1 MILLS
6 YKKYIYLET
15 FKSIEDVEG
24 IDMSIFNK
32 ERVHYLVRCG
42 YRMKTGVAIT
52 PDKQHGIVFI
62 NEDGLCSGSSFEN
75 EIGFH
80 SDYDVVDGMFTDIII
95 RKEQYD
101 FEGYDLMYVQLIK
114 MVKYDEEN
122 NRKADLYQAKIEK
135 SYVFIDD
142 SPKDDRLGY

>member
-1 MILLS
+1 
-6 YKKYIYLET
+6 
-15 FKSIEDVEG
+15 
-24 IDMSIFNK
+24 MSIFNK
-32 ERVHYLVRCG
+32 ERAHYLVRCG
-42 YRMKTGVAIT
+42 YRMKTGVTI
-52 PDKQHGIVFI
+52 PLEKQHGITFI

-101 FEGYDLMYVQLIK
+101 FEGYDLMYIQLIK

-142 SPKDDRLGY
+142 FPKDDRE